1 MAIGQP
7 LCGPPGVLSVG
18 ATPRTNQAATVIGVG
33 VRWSWW
39 CSVIGRDQQ
48 GQGVVHAVNEYQFV
62 EFGVDAAPVVEG
74 RRAEVA

>member
-1 MAIGQP
+1 M
-7 LCGPPGVLSVG
+7 
-18 ATPRTNQAATVIGVG
+18 IGVG

-62 EFGVDAAPVVEG
+62 EFGVDAASVVEG